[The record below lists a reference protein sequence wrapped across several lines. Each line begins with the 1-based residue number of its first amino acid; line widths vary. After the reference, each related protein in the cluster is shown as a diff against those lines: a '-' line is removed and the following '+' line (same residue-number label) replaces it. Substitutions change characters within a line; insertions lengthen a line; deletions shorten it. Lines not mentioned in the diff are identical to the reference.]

1 MIKKLLIQLLL
12 FLRSFLILII
22 FLLLGKGIQH
32 LTGLPVPGSIFG
44 LLLLFSVLTA
54 KLLPLSYVLP
64 AGNLLLT
71 YITLLF
77 VPVGVGLLKYTD
89 LLQSHWLTIVA
100 SSLVSTIIV
109 LLSVGW
115 CFQRLSK

>member
-1 MIKKLLIQLLL
+1 MIKNLFFQMLL
-12 FLRSFLILII
+12 FLRSFLILIV
-22 FLLLGKGIQH
+22 FLLLGKGIQQV
-32 LTGLPVPGSIFG
+32 TGLPVPGSIFG

-54 KLLPLSYVLP
+54 RLIPLRFVLP

-77 VPVGVGLLKYTD
+77 VPVGVGLLKYVD
-89 LLQSHWLTIVA
+89 LLQNHWLTIIV